1 MEIIDGVNIPDELM
15 EAHDRGEL
23 VFFVGAGASMASPT
37 NFPSYRQLAEELAE
51 EAGYEKPKKS
61 DLEYLDSFIGSL
73 SDDGITAHEY
83 VKQRFRGEGAE
94 FNDEHAAIMSLAG
107 SRPPARIV
115 TTNYDD
121 FLARAAEEKEI
132 EIGRPYYAPAF
143 PPGHDFQGLLHL
155 HGSVKSDAKDLVLDD
170 RDFGRAY
177 LTEGWAARFL
187 VELKELMP

>member
-15 EAHDRGEL
+15 EAHNRGEL
-23 VFFVGAGASMASPT
+23 VFFVGAGASMAPPT
-37 NFPSYRQLAEELAE
+37 NFPSYRQLAEELAK

-61 DLEYLDSFIGSL
+61 DLEHLDGFIGSL

-83 VKQRFRGEGAE
+83 VKQRFRGEGVE

-107 SRPPARIV
+107 SRPPARVV

-121 FLARAAEEKEI
+121 FLACAAKTEGIEI
-132 EIGRPYYAPAF
+132 ERQYYAPAF

-155 HGSVKSDAKDLVLDD
+155 HGSVKGDA
-170 RDFGRAY
+170 
-177 LTEGWAARFL
+177 
-187 VELKELMP
+187 